1 MKRIK
6 VINDPTDLATFL
18 RALDT
23 DVKRKVFQDV
33 LNGWVSAEDIE
44 AKYGKEGLDA
54 LAFFEKMKL
63 VEISWAV
70 DDKTAKRVKTYH
82 SYYYS
87 VHVNFSTSLLEFSD
101 VLYAATMDEEEFR
114 RLEEKI
120 LQEAGDDGIF
130 SGDVARKYN
139 MSITLL
145 KSLIKRSTKLEMRGH
160 RIQRIR
166 EIEG

>member
-23 DVKRKVFQDV
+23 EVKRKVFQDV

-63 VEISWAV
+63 VEISWTV
-70 DDKTAKRVKTYH
+70 DDKAARRVKTYH

-101 VLYAATMDEEEFR
+101 VLYAATMDEEEFKK
-114 RLEEKI
+114 LEE
-120 LQEAGDDGIF
+120 QIF

-145 KSLIKRSTKLEMRGH
+145 KSLIKRSTRLEMRGH
-160 RIQRIR
+160 RIQKIR

>member
-23 DVKRKVFQDV
+23 DTKRKVFQDV
-33 LNGWVSAEDIE
+33 LNGWVKAEDIE
-44 AKYGKEGLDA
+44 KKYGKEGLDA

-63 VEISWAV
+63 VEISWAI
-70 DDKTAKRVKTYH
+70 DDKSAQRVKTYH

-101 VLYAATMDEEEFR
+101 VLYAATMPEEMFR
-114 RLEEKI
+114 ELEEKI
-120 LQEAGDDGIF
+120 LADVGEDGIF
-130 SGDVARKYN
+130 SGDVAKKYE

-160 RIQRIR
+160 RIQRIK
-166 EIEG
+166 EL